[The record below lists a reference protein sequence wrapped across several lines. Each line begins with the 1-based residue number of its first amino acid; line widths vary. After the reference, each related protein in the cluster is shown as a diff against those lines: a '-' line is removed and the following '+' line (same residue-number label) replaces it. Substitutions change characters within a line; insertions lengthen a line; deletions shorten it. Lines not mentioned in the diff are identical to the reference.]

1 MDNLE
6 GNFIVNKGLFVVRR
20 LDYKLYINHIQHSEI
35 QLV

>member
-1 MDNLE
+1 MDNLD
-6 GNFIVNKGLFVVRR
+6 GHFIVNKGLCVVKR